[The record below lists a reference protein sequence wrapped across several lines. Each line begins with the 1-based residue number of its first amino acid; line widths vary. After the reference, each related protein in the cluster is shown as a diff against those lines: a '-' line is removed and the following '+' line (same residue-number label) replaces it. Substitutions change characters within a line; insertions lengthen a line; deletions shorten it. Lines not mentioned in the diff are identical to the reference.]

1 MVNILKHR
9 KINKNPFVEFL
20 KDFNKKDLETE
31 ETLLIDE
38 ENRKGFLNF
47 NGRSV
52 ITLGNGRAIFID
64 ENSLYLINKK
74 YYPFGCFKIPI
85 EELDYTS
92 GNIYFITNT
101 VDSSFKY
108 DFQIFFSSKK
118 KLYEIIAEFDSIQ
131 KGKDFKEMI
140 LTMHEAGLFK
150 VKNESL
156 NLGVDLG

>member
-9 KINKNPFVEFL
+9 KINKNPFVKFL

-31 ETLLIDE
+31 ETLLIDGG
-38 ENRKGFLNF
+38 NRKGCLNL
-47 NGRSV
+47 NGQGI
-52 ITLGNGRAIFID
+52 ITLGNGRAVYIKED
-64 ENSLYLINKK
+64 SLFLINKV

-101 VDSSFKY
+101 VDSSFNY

-118 KLYEIIAEFDSIQ
+118 ELYELIAEFDSIG
-131 KGKDFKEMI
+131 KGNKVKEII
-140 LTMHEAGLFK
+140 LAMHEAGLFK
-150 VKNESL
+150 AKIKSL
-156 NLGVDLG
+156 NLDVDLG

>member
-9 KINKNPFVEFL
+9 KINKNPFVKFL

-31 ETLLIDE
+31 ETLLIEE
-38 ENRKGFLNF
+38 ENRTGCLNL
-47 NGRSV
+47 NGKSI
-52 ITLGNGRAIFID
+52 ITLGNGRAVYINED
-64 ENSLYLINKK
+64 SLFLINKV

-92 GNIYFITNT
+92 GDIYFITNT

-118 KLYEIIAEFDSIQ
+118 ELYELIAEFDSIG
-131 KGKDFKEMI
+131 KGNKFKELI
-140 LTMHEAGLFK
+140 LAMYEAGLFK
-150 VKNESL
+150 AKIKSL
-156 NLGVDLG
+156 KLDVDLG

>member
-9 KINKNPFVEFL
+9 KINKNPFVKYL
-20 KDFNKKDLETE
+20 KNFNKKDLETE
-31 ETLLIDE
+31 KTLLTE
-38 ENRKGFLNF
+38 EGNVKGCLNL

-85 EELDYTS
+85 EELDYSS

-118 KLYEIIAEFDSIQ
+118 ELYELIAEFDSIGTGN
-131 KGKDFKEMI
+131 KVKEII
-140 LTMHEAGLFK
+140 LAMHEAGLFK
-150 VKNESL
+150 AKIKSL
-156 NLGVDLG
+156 DLDVDLG